1 MKEETADNLRKQGGF
16 LPGIRPGAKTADYL
30 DMVMSRLT
38 LIGAIYLV
46 IVCLVPEIVS
56 SQFGMQFYLGGTS
69 LLIVVSVTIDTVA
82 QIQSHML
89 AHQYEGMIK
98 RSKLKGRGR

>member
-1 MKEETADNLRKQGGF
+1 
-16 LPGIRPGAKTADYL
+16 
-30 DMVMSRLT
+30 MVMSRLT